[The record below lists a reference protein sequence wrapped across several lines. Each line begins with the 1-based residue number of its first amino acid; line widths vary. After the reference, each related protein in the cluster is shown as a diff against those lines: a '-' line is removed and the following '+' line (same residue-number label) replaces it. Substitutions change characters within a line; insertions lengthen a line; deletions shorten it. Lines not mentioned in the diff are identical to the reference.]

1 MLEMITAD
9 EVDLDGRALAV
20 WYRPAP
26 DESEMLLVSVAAHE
40 TEAEP
45 EPASICTSELRL
57 IVIEERMTKDSMLA
71 RVEAEAAGRGI
82 ERVAWIQER

>member
-26 DESEMLLVSVAAHE
+26 DQPEMLLVSVAAHE
-40 TEAEP
+40 TEGEP
-45 EPASICTSELRL
+45 SSIRTSELRL
-57 IVIEERMTKDSMLA
+57 IVIEERMTKDTMLA
-71 RVEAEAAGRGI
+71 RVEAEAAWRGI
-82 ERVAWIQER
+82 ERIAWIQER